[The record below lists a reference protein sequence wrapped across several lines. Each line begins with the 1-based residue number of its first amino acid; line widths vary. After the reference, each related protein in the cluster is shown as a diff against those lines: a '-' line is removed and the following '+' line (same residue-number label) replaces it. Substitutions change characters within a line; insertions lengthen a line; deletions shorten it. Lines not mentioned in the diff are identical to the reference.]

1 MSDLGYV
8 DIRPILARLADL
20 DRDLVLVGGQA
31 VNFWAFVYEGR
42 VPALAQAGPFA
53 SRDVDFCGDR
63 RTVRECAQRL
73 GGRARVSTLDDAT
86 PNSGTVV
93 FVDSAGVQRSL
104 DILSAPFG
112 LAASEVRDTAIAVD
126 ILDDAG
132 KTTGVRFRVMHP
144 VLSMESRVHN
154 VRVSDLAPWP
164 GFSAKEGRPLHGS
177 RLRTERAC
185 RKSIRRRG
193 GFRRHRGSR
202 VTRRMDWPPIGPT
215 RKRPD
220 ADDFLQGLA
229 GASDLSAPK
238 ATVGRIGESGPRVSR
253 PRRAASSASLL
264 TALRALW
271 PMFSKLIPR
280 NRFPLKRGRS
290 LFSASPIHSRR
301 SPNMGANLIAGR
313 SIRAALEGADR

>member
-8 DIRPILARLADL
+8 EIRPILAKLADL

-63 RTVRECAQRL
+63 RTVRLCAQRL

-93 FVDSAGVQRSL
+93 FVDSAGVRRSL

-112 LAASEVRDTAIAVD
+112 LSASEVRDTAIAVD

-132 KTTGVRFRVMHP
+132 KSTGVRFHVMHP

-154 VRVSDLAPWP
+154 VAGLAD
-164 GFSAKEGRPLHGS
+164 AYD
-177 RLRTERAC
+177 TERGRTQLRA
-185 RKSIRRRG
+185 SIICAHEFMRDVLDGGFELDNPQRTVLKLNERVFRFCMHHRHAQELRRRHPDIDPARGILDDRRLPKAFHEKRLAQMRELLATRGREPTRTHEVETPRGRGRRG
-193 GFRRHRGSR
+193 GPER
-202 VTRRMDWPPIGPT
+202 
-215 RKRPD
+215 
-220 ADDFLQGLA
+220 
-229 GASDLSAPK
+229 
-238 ATVGRIGESGPRVSR
+238 
-253 PRRAASSASLL
+253 
-264 TALRALW
+264 
-271 PMFSKLIPR
+271 
-280 NRFPLKRGRS
+280 
-290 LFSASPIHSRR
+290 
-301 SPNMGANLIAGR
+301 
-313 SIRAALEGADR
+313 

>member
-1 MSDLGYV
+1 VSDLGYV

-42 VPALAQAGPFA
+42 VPALARAGPFA

-63 RTVRECAQRL
+63 RTVRQCAQRL

-132 KTTGVRFRVMHP
+132 NTTGVRFHVVHP

-154 VRVSDLAPWP
+154 VAGCQPPVTIDPLAPLILTP
-164 GFSAKEGRPLHGS
+164 LLRPVHSALMLPALTSPALFFCFSL
-177 RLRTERAC
+177 
-185 RKSIRRRG
+185 
-193 GFRRHRGSR
+193 
-202 VTRRMDWPPIGPT
+202 
-215 RKRPD
+215 
-220 ADDFLQGLA
+220 
-229 GASDLSAPK
+229 
-238 ATVGRIGESGPRVSR
+238 
-253 PRRAASSASLL
+253 
-264 TALRALW
+264 
-271 PMFSKLIPR
+271 
-280 NRFPLKRGRS
+280 
-290 LFSASPIHSRR
+290 
-301 SPNMGANLIAGR
+301 
-313 SIRAALEGADR
+313 